1 MIYYSGKGLSLRS
14 TDTHIEKNTGFLS
27 MLILFTHIHT
37 HTHRSFTCTHPLFNM
52 ENSHRA
58 AWRYGAESLGMN
70 ALIRTVNGEIGCGG
84 ETACGGGG
92 EWRVVTDSDGGG
104 KGRQKEGT
112 AEREVRGRS
121 QRAFFSVTE

>member
-1 MIYYSGKGLSLRS
+1 
-14 TDTHIEKNTGFLS
+14 
-27 MLILFTHIHT
+27 
-37 HTHRSFTCTHPLFNM
+37 M

-84 ETACGGGG
+84 ETAWGGG